1 MIKTPR
7 DIILEGLDESKEL
20 YIKLKKIFLHDPELS
35 KKIEASSEDIESF
48 KNEIRKLK
56 PKELQDLLKRS
67 I

>member
-20 YIKLKKIFLHDPELS
+20 YIKLKKIFLHDSELS
-35 KKIEASSEDIESF
+35 EKIEANSKDIESF
-48 KNEIRKLK
+48 KEKIKKLK
-56 PKELQDLLKRS
+56 SEELISLLKRS